1 MFFDNIED
9 IPKIAEKV
17 GCSIFVIPNG
27 TEIKI
32 KNARIVE
39 KDKLTSI
46 SVDQMREV
54 LSHTDTKQT
63 SAQYIIVKEADKM
76 NTSAANAF
84 LKNFEEPKD
93 NYHYILQTED
103 LSKILPTIRS
113 RAEIFI
119 LKKKNQLDEGI
130 DADEKIKTLAKRL
143 IAAKDKDYAD
153 IMTEITKKKD
163 DVREY
168 ALKILSTAIEMS
180 YKSYFKTENQVF
192 LKKIPKFIKAY
203 ENIQANGHIKLHLVA
218 DML

>member
-54 LSHTDTKQT
+54 LSHTGARQT
-63 SAQYIIVKEADKM
+63 SAQYIIIKEADKM
-76 NTSAANAF
+76 NIAAANAF

-143 IAAKDKDYAD
+143 IAAKDKDYTD

-168 ALKILSTAIEMS
+168 TLKILSTAIEMS